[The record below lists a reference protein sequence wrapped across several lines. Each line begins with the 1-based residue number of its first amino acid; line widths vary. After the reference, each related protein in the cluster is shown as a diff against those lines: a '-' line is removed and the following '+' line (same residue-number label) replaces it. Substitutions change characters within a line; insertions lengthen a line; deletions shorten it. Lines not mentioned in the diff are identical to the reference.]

1 MKILRVALVATTLLA
16 SACGS
21 DDGSRTTG
29 STNGGVEARLSAA
42 LATPTVQI
50 SNPNVTMSIN
60 VTSALQ
66 ESVQGGICASV
77 VQARAMNGT
86 SWVDVLSDGAACS
99 TIAILLRPSET
110 VTLTATADQAKLR
123 AVAGATSRSV
133 VVRVRHT
140 LNGASAN
147 YTLQSNEVTVAL
159 P

>member
-21 DDGSRTTG
+21 DDGGRITG

-42 LATPTVQI
+42 LATPAVQI
-50 SNPNVTMSIN
+50 NNPNVMMTVN

-66 ESVQGGICASV
+66 ESVQGGRCAST
-77 VQARAMNGT
+77 VQARAVNGST
-86 SWVDVLSDGAACS
+86 WVDVASTATVCS
-99 TIAILLRPSET
+99 TIEILLRPSES
-110 VTLTATADQAKLR
+110 VTLSAAADQAKLR
-123 AVAGATSRSV
+123 AVAGPSASTV

-140 LNGASAN
+140 LNGATAN

>member
-21 DDGSRTTG
+21 DDGSRAYG
-29 STNGGVEARLSAA
+29 ATNGGVEARLSAA

-50 SNPNVTMSIN
+50 SNPNVMMSVN

-66 ESVQGGICASV
+66 EPVQGGICASV
-77 VQARAMNGT
+77 VQARAVNGT
-86 SWVDVLSDGAACS
+86 SWVDVASDGAACS

-110 VTLTATADQAKLR
+110 VTLTAAADQAKLR
-123 AVAGATSRSV
+123 AVAGAASRSV
-133 VVRVRHT
+133 VIRVRHT